1 MEFFDTHSHY
11 NDEKFE
17 GDLEEIIKST
27 FEAGVTKF
35 MCIGYDLESSRKAIK
50 IANEHSNIYATCG
63 ISPNDIENLDFDC
76 LKEIEEMAKEPKVL
90 AIGEIGLDYH
100 WEKDEEKRKLQKE
113 FFIKQIEIANKFDLP
128 IVIHNRDAYLDTIK
142 ILKEN
147 ECKNRGIFHCCP
159 LNTELIKDGLNL
171 GYYISF
177 SGVITYKN
185 AKPELPIETVPF
197 DRILIETDSP
207 YLSPEPYRGKRNDS
221 RRVIEVAR
229 KIASVKNKS
238 LEEIAKITFENAEKV
253 FKLKN

>member
-147 ECKNRGIFHCCP
+147 ECKNKGIFHCCP
-159 LNTELIKDGLNL
+159 LNNELIKDGLKL

-177 SGVITYKN
+177 SGVITFKN
-185 AKPELPIETVPF
+185 SKPDFPVNSVPM

-207 YLSPEPYRGKRNDS
+207 YLSPEPYRGERNDS
-221 RRVIEVAR
+221 RKVIEVAR
-229 KIASVKNKS
+229 KIASIKNLT
-238 LEEIAKITFENAEKV
+238 LEEVAKITFENAERVYKI
-253 FKLKN
+253 